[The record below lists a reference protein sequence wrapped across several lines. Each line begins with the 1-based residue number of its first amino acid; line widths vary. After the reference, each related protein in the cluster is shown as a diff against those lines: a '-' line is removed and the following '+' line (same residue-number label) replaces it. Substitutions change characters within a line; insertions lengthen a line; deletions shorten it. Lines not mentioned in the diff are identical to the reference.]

1 MSRKCILY
9 NALILLCSAC
19 ALLWLL
25 PVGSALDQQLIRPFV
40 NVPLGFQL
48 KKYWWYDQF
57 AHGYLKHWLTFI
69 LVFLLVRLC
78 LHRILPKS
86 LQLRYRAQYATFL
99 MMALLSMSVVSIFK
113 HYSSHS
119 CPWDILDQTSL
130 QTSGIV
136 QFLPQLGEGGCFPG
150 GHASLGY
157 AWLTGFFAF
166 YPVQKR
172 LALFYLFSG
181 LILGTGMGWVQTMRG
196 AHFMSHNL
204 WTMWL
209 CYFVGFLCHCGMLV
223 RMQYQKR
230 ITIFSRNFKIVG
242 ESTG

>member
-19 ALLWLL
+19 TLLWLM
-25 PVGSALDQQLIRPFV
+25 PVGGALDQQFIRPFV
-40 NVPLGFQL
+40 NMPLGFQL

-78 LHRILPKS
+78 LHRILPKY
-86 LQLRYRAQYATFL
+86 LQTQYHAQYATFL
-99 MMALLSMSVVSIFK
+99 MMAILSMSVVSIIK
-113 HYSSHS
+113 HYSNHA
-119 CPWDILDQTSL
+119 CPWDILDQGSL
-130 QTSGIV
+130 QTLGII

-166 YPVQKR
+166 CPVQKR
-172 LALFYLFSG
+172 LAYFYLFSG
-181 LILGTGMGWVQTMRG
+181 LVLGTGMGWIQMMRG

-242 ESTG
+242 ESKG